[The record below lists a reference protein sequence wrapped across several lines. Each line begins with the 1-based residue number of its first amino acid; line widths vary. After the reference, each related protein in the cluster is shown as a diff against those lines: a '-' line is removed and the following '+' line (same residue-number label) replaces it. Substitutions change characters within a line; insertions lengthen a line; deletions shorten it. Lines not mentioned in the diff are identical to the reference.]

1 VHAKPGG
8 AGGGDQLAGLSE
20 QRRVSQLVGGC
31 VSHDEAL
38 LAETYPLCEACAH
51 KVALALKAAHE
62 LVCMYSCMYICVY
75 VYM

>member
-1 VHAKPGG
+1 M
-8 AGGGDQLAGLSE
+8 
-20 QRRVSQLVGGC
+20 
-31 VSHDEAL
+31 SHDEAL